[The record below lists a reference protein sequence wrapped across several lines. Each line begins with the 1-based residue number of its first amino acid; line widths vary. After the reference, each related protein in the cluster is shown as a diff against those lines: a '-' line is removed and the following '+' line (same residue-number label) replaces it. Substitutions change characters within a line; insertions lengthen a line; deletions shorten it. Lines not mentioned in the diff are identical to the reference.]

1 MTGLRVYVHD
11 DTQTISD
18 RQHNIRRPADGGNGT
33 NTEAINDVQA
43 SRMES
48 AWKPVD
54 VRMVDSTLLLDDFLG
69 DKCYQHH
76 QRDFTECSSQRL
88 TVMVRCRP
96 GQVQMIEKV
105 G

>member
-1 MTGLRVYVHD
+1 MATLQQFLTD
-11 DTQTISD
+11 STEFFCL
-18 RQHNIRRPADGGNGT
+18 ADVGNET
-33 NTEAINDVQA
+33 STEAINDFQA
-43 SRMES
+43 SRIES
-48 AWKPVD
+48 AWNPVEA
-54 VRMVDSTLLLDDFLG
+54 RMVDALLPDDFLG

-88 TVMVRCRP
+88 TVMVRCRL